1 MLQYSLQQKVTYWL
15 RTCTP
20 TKTEEMATLVDA
32 CIVDAVE
39 AATCIDFD
47 EKDIVEKRIRLP
59 AQMMGGGSRN
69 RRT

>member
-1 MLQYSLQQKVTYWL
+1 MVTYWM

-32 CIVDAVE
+32 CIMEAVE

-47 EKDIVEKRIRLP
+47 EEEITEERLRLP
-59 AQMMGGGSRN
+59 A
-69 RRT
+69 

>member
-1 MLQYSLQQKVTYWL
+1 
-15 RTCTP
+15 
-20 TKTEEMATLVDA
+20 
-32 CIVDAVE
+32 VE